1 MKNYL
6 SILLVLISFNL
17 AAQQKPAID
26 KSEIRAA
33 KLAFMEKEMNL
44 TPTESEVFWPVY
56 QEFEKQRMQ
65 IKREMM
71 KLGIAHREE
80 QSANLS
86 AEELDKMMEKFFD
99 LRQKELDL
107 EKLYHQKFRAILSAE
122 KTAAAY
128 KAERKFQMEVLRTLK
143 QSRPEGAPRR

>member
-1 MKNYL
+1 MKKYL
-6 SILLVLISFNL
+6 SILLIFFSFNL
-17 AAQQKPAID
+17 VAQQKPSID

-44 TPTESEVFWPVY
+44 TAAESAAFWPVY
-56 QEFEKQRMQ
+56 QEFEKQRME
-65 IKREMM
+65 IKREMG
-71 KLGIAHREE
+71 KLGIAHRGE
-80 QSANLS
+80 QAANLS
-86 AEELDKMMEKFFD
+86 ADDLDKMMEKFFE